1 MSEQRYMEK
10 RWGKTEPQ
18 LVSCL
23 FPRRQV
29 DCMLPVDFKG
39 PEWVSLTSFG
49 WAWVGIWSSSWEN
62 KLWEPNRWT
71 NGNSESY
78 SEWGAHPTAFCCPV
92 KFLIWQIWLLQW
104 WFSYLSSYLGI
115 CWGGL
120 GKEEGPVRADMVLIQ
135 PFPLLTSAFP
145 PCSMPLLSRLSSES
159 GKCFPPWAGPW
170 LSVASLSIFFWIP
183 GGLVGLD
190 SHSTKLSISEVWPF
204 DADCGL

>member
-1 MSEQRYMEK
+1 MRTK
-10 RWGKTEPQ
+10 
-18 LVSCL
+18 
-23 FPRRQV
+23 QV
-29 DCMLPVDFKG
+29 DK
-39 PEWVSLTSFG
+39 W
-49 WAWVGIWSSSWEN
+49 
-62 KLWEPNRWT
+62 KLWE
-71 NGNSESY
+71 
-78 SEWGAHPTAFCCPV
+78 
-92 KFLIWQIWLLQW
+92 LQW
-104 WFSYLSSYLGI
+104 VGSSSYCFLLPRKIPYLANMVVTVVILLSQQLPGNLLR
-115 CWGGL
+115 WL

-204 DADCGL
+204 DADCGLK